1 MVLYYAGGDMMNERF
16 KQIREE
22 LNLTTRAFA
31 ERLNLSASSITN
43 IEKGRRNITNRIIT
57 DVCREF
63 NVNENWFRSGE
74 GEMFLKEQ
82 PFSLDQFARERDMS
96 DLELDI
102 LKLYFSLDKETRT
115 QVLQHF
121 KQKFTSSLTET
132 IASIDSSSEIKSNKT
147 AVELAEEAYIKS
159 ISSSAKKIKFTASN
173 TTDVNEDQ
181 KQAK

>member
-1 MVLYYAGGDMMNERF
+1 
-16 KQIREE
+16 
-22 LNLTTRAFA
+22 
-31 ERLNLSASSITN
+31 
-43 IEKGRRNITNRIIT
+43 
-57 DVCREF
+57 
-63 NVNENWFRSGE
+63 
-74 GEMFLKEQ
+74 MFLKEQ

-181 KQAK
+181 KTS